1 MRAVPILAVIVALA
15 ILVSGCGGD
24 ENTLESLAG
33 TPASVHI
40 VNDVETMA
48 NACAKETK
56 KAREAGVKAYT
67 NLAKITSIHPNAT
80 FGPEDTEVTMTQ
92 LLRRTVEKTGH
103 CIDITVD
110 ANGKYHVGE
119 TDTHLHLVALDA

>member
-1 MRAVPILAVIVALA
+1 VLGVRAVLLFAVVAATAIALA
-15 ILVSGCGGD
+15 GCGGD

-48 NACAKETK
+48 HACGKKTK
-56 KAREAGVKAYT
+56 KSREAAVKAYT

-80 FGPEDTEVTMTQ
+80 FGPEENEELTMRQ

-103 CIDITVD
+103 CIGVSVD
-110 ANGKYHVGE
+110 KTGE
-119 TDTHLHLVALDA
+119 FHIE

>member
-1 MRAVPILAVIVALA
+1 VRAAAILAAILALA
-15 ILVSGCGGD
+15 ILVSACGGD
-24 ENTLESLAG
+24 EDTLESLAG

-48 NACAKETK
+48 KACAKESK
-56 KAREAGVKAYT
+56 KTREAAEKAYA

-80 FGPEDTEVTMTQ
+80 FGPEEDEELTMRE

-103 CIDITVD
+103 CIGISVD
-110 ANGKYHVGE
+110 ANGQFHVE
-119 TDTHLHLVALDA
+119 

>member
-1 MRAVPILAVIVALA
+1 VIGVRAVPILAAIVALA

-40 VNDVETMA
+40 VNDVEAMA
-48 NACAKETK
+48 KACAKENK
-56 KAREAGVKAYT
+56 KAREAAVKAYT
-67 NLAKITSIHPNAT
+67 NLAKITSVHPNAT
-80 FGPEDTEVTMTQ
+80 FGPEEGEELTMRQ

-103 CIDITVD
+103 CIGVSIDSKGQFH
-110 ANGKYHVGE
+110 AE
-119 TDTHLHLVALDA
+119 

>member
-1 MRAVPILAVIVALA
+1 VRAVPILAVIVALA

-33 TPASVHI
+33 TPASTHI
-40 VNDVETMA
+40 VKDVEAMA
-48 NACAKETK
+48 HACAAKNQKT
-56 KAREAGVKAYT
+56 RQAGIKAYT

-80 FGPEDTEVTMTQ
+80 FGPEENAELTMRQ

-103 CIDITVD
+103 CIGVSVD
-110 ANGKYHVGE
+110 SKGQFHAG
-119 TDTHLHLVALDA
+119 

>member
-1 MRAVPILAVIVALA
+1 VRAIPILAVIVALA

-33 TPASVHI
+33 TPASTHI
-40 VNDVETMA
+40 VNDVEAMA
-48 NACAKETK
+48 HACAEKNQ
-56 KAREAGVKAYT
+56 KARQAGIKAYT

-80 FGPEDTEVTMTQ
+80 FGPEENAELTMRQ

-103 CIDITVD
+103 CIGVSVD
-110 ANGKYHVGE
+110 SKGQYHA
-119 TDTHLHLVALDA
+119 D

>member
-1 MRAVPILAVIVALA
+1 VG
-15 ILVSGCGGD
+15 GCGGD

-48 NACAKETK
+48 HACAKGTK
-56 KAREAGVKAYT
+56 KSREAAVKAYT
-67 NLAKITSIHPNAT
+67 NLAKITSIHPDAT
-80 FGPEDTEVTMTQ
+80 FGPEEDAELTMHQ

-103 CIDITVD
+103 CIGVSVD
-110 ANGKYHVGE
+110 KKGEFHVE
-119 TDTHLHLVALDA
+119 

>member
-1 MRAVPILAVIVALA
+1 VRAVLLLASVAVAVVVIA
-15 ILVSGCGGD
+15 GCGGD
-24 ENTLESLAG
+24 ESTLESLAG

-48 NACAKETK
+48 HACAKETK

-67 NLAKITSIHPNAT
+67 NLAKITAIHPNST
-80 FGPEDTEVTMTQ
+80 FGPEENAELTMRQ

-103 CIDITVD
+103 CIGVSVD
-110 ANGKYHVGE
+110 SSGQFHA
-119 TDTHLHLVALDA
+119 D